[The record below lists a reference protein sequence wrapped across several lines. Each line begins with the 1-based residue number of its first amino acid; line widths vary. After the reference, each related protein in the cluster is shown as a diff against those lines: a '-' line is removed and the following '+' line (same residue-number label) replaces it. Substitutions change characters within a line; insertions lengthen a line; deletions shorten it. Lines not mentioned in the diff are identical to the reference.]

1 MPRTYPGTVADEL
14 TSLTQFLDFHRQ
26 TFVDKVSG
34 LSAEQLAAH
43 PIPSSVMTI
52 GGMIKHLAVV
62 EDSWFQQDLL
72 GRPLGEP
79 WAGAPWSEDRDW
91 EWHSA
96 ADDPPVDLLRLYL
109 DACTR
114 SRAVVDELGGD
125 LDTLSV
131 PDKHGERFALRWLL
145 LHMIEETARHN
156 GHVDLMRE
164 AIDGVTGE

>member
-1 MPRTYPGTVADEL
+1 
-14 TSLTQFLDFHRQ
+14 
-26 TFVDKVSG
+26 
-34 LSAEQLAAH
+34 
-43 PIPSSVMTI
+43 
-52 GGMIKHLAVV
+52 MIKHLAVV
-62 EDSWFQQDLL
+62 EDSWFQHDLL

-79 WAGAPWSEDRDW
+79 WASAPWSEDRDW

-96 ADDPPVDLLRLYL
+96 VDDAPEALLRLYV
-109 DACTR
+109 DACAR
-114 SRAVVDELGGD
+114 SRVVVDELGGD

-131 PDKHGERFALRWLL
+131 TVDEPSGEYFSLRWLL